1 MLEDRKL
8 GEGKKERK
16 PSGCPFAFLHP
27 PQRQKKQNN
36 NSILPFCK
44 RLGEK
49 VRKDLWDKLQTCCLK
64 LAAGLFCRDSAII
77 IAWFFRSRK
86 SCCTASAAFCASRR
100 TPDCRGSIS
109 ATVPPAAMPRPSVS
123 KKDRTCIVLPPFT
136 LFCTVSMPAPA
147 QKNTSA
153 FCQAAFEIA
162 KMKF

>member
-1 MLEDRKL
+1 MVFPFPQVLL
-8 GEGKKERK
+8 HAAKKNAAEVLRSIM
-16 PSGCPFAFLHP
+16 PSGLQFLH
-27 PQRQKKQNN
+27 R
-36 NSILPFCK
+36 IRDGLLHGIGGLL
-44 RLGEK
+44 RL
-49 VRKDLWDKLQTCCLK
+49 
-64 LAAGLFCRDSAII
+64 
-77 IAWFFRSRK
+77 
-86 SCCTASAAFCASRR
+86 

-123 KKDRTCIVLPPFT
+123 KKDRTCIVLPPFV